1 MADVNRAPARSRPL
15 LGAHESIAGGLHR
28 AFDRI
33 LAVGGESLQ
42 IFTANQRQWR
52 VRPPG
57 AEDIRLFREKWQAA
71 GGMPVAAHGS
81 YLINLAAADPA
92 AAGKSID
99 ALADELGRCR
109 QLGIAW
115 VVLHPG
121 SHLGAGIEAGL
132 EAVARNLDA
141 AIEQA
146 QAADTDLKVLLETTA
161 GMGTALGSRLAEL
174 GWLLGRSRFPHNLGV
189 CIDTC
194 HLFAAGY
201 DLRDAAAYA
210 RTMAELEREVGL
222 ARVHFVHLN
231 DSKKGL
237 GSRVD
242 RHDHIG
248 RGEIGDQGFRLLLND
263 PRFARHPMTL
273 ETPKGDDLAE
283 DRDNLARLRGLFAS

>member
-1 MADVNRAPARSRPL
+1 MADVKRHPARPRPL

-52 VRPPG
+52 VKPPG
-57 AEDIRLFREKWQAA
+57 EEDIRLFREKWQVA
-71 GGMPVAAHGS
+71 GGMPVASHGS
-81 YLINLAAADPA
+81 YLINLAAVDPA

-99 ALADELGRCR
+99 AFAGELGRCR
-109 QLGIAW
+109 QLNIGF

-121 SHLGAGIEAGL
+121 SHLGAGVEAGL

-146 QAADTDLKVLLETTA
+146 GAADTGLKVLLETTA

-174 GWLLGRSRFPHNLGV
+174 GWLLGRSRFSHNLGV

-201 DLRDAAAYA
+201 DLRDAAAYG

-237 GSRVD
+237 GSRVV

-283 DRDNLARLRGLFAS
+283 DRDNLARLRGLLAH

>member
-1 MADVNRAPARSRPL
+1 MPL
-15 LGAHESIAGGLHR
+15 LGAHQSIAGGLHR

-52 VRPPG
+52 VKPPG
-57 AEDIRLFREKWQAA
+57 EEDIRLFAEKWQAC
-71 GGMPVAAHGS
+71 GQMPVASHGS
-81 YLINLAAADPA
+81 YLINLAAADPVA
-92 AAGKSID
+92 AAKSI
-99 ALADELGRCR
+99 AAFADELGRCL
-109 QLGIAW
+109 QLGLGF

-121 SHLGAGIEAGL
+121 SHLGAGVEAGL
-132 EAVARNLDA
+132 EAVARNLDQA
-141 AIEQA
+141 LEQA
-146 QAADTDLKVLLETTA
+146 GVPATGLNVLLETTA
-161 GMGTALGSRLAEL
+161 GMGTALGSRFAEL
-174 GWLLGRSRFPHNLGV
+174 GWLLGRSRYAHNLGV

-194 HLFAAGY
+194 HIFAAGY
-201 DLRDAAAYA
+201 DLRDAAAYE
-210 RTMAELEREVGL
+210 RTMDELEREVGL

-237 GSRVD
+237 ASRVD

-248 RGEIGDQGFRLLLND
+248 RGEIGDEGFRLLLND

-283 DRDNLARLRGLFAS
+283 DRENLARLRGLLAP

>member
-1 MADVNRAPARSRPL
+1 MPL
-15 LGAHESIAGGLHR
+15 LGAHQSIAGGLHR

-52 VRPPG
+52 VKPPG
-57 AEDIRLFREKWQAA
+57 EEDIRLFREKWQAC
-71 GGMPVAAHGS
+71 GQMPVASHGS
-81 YLINLAAADPA
+81 YLINLAAADPVA
-92 AAGKSID
+92 AAKSI
-99 ALADELGRCR
+99 AAFADELGRCL
-109 QLGIAW
+109 QLGLGF

-121 SHLGAGIEAGL
+121 SHLGAGVEAGL
-132 EAVARNLDA
+132 AAVARNLDQA
-141 AIEQA
+141 LEQA
-146 QAADTDLKVLLETTA
+146 GVPATGLKVLLETTA
-161 GMGTALGSRLAEL
+161 GMGTALGSRFAEL
-174 GWLLGRSRFPHNLGV
+174 GWLLGRSRYAHNLGV

-194 HLFAAGY
+194 HIFAAGY
-201 DLRDAAAYA
+201 DLRDPAAYE
-210 RTMAELEREVGL
+210 RTMDELEREVGL

-237 GSRVD
+237 ASRVD

-248 RGEIGDQGFRLLLND
+248 RGEIGDEGFRLLLND

-283 DRDNLARLRGLFAS
+283 DRENLARLRGLLAP

>member
-1 MADVNRAPARSRPL
+1 MADVKRHPARPRPL

-52 VRPPG
+52 VKPPG
-57 AEDIRLFREKWQAA
+57 EEDIRLFREKWQVA
-71 GGMPVAAHGS
+71 GGMPVASHGS
-81 YLINLAAADPA
+81 YLINLAAVDPA

-99 ALADELGRCR
+99 AFAGELGRCR
-109 QLGIAW
+109 QLNIGF

-121 SHLGAGIEAGL
+121 SHLGAGVEAGL

-146 QAADTDLKVLLETTA
+146 GAADTGLKVLLETTA

-174 GWLLGRSRFPHNLGV
+174 GWLLGRSRFSHNLGV

-201 DLRDAAAYA
+201 DLRDAAAYG

-242 RHDHIG
+242 RHEHIG
-248 RGEIGDQGFRLLLND
+248 RGEIGDEGFRLLLND

-283 DRDNLARLRGLFAS
+283 DRDNLARLRGLLAH

>member
-1 MADVNRAPARSRPL
+1 MPL
-15 LGAHESIAGGLHR
+15 LGAHQSIAGGLHR

-52 VRPPG
+52 VKPPA
-57 AEDIRLFREKWQAA
+57 AEDIRLFAEKWQAC
-71 GGMPVAAHGS
+71 GQMPVASHGS
-81 YLINLAAADPA
+81 YLINLAAADPIA
-92 AAGKSID
+92 AAKSI
-99 ALADELGRCR
+99 AAFADELGRCL
-109 QLGIAW
+109 QLGLGF

-121 SHLGAGIEAGL
+121 SHLGAGVEAGL
-132 EAVARNLDA
+132 EAVARNLDQA
-141 AIEQA
+141 LEQA
-146 QAADTDLKVLLETTA
+146 GVPTTGLKVLLETTA
-161 GMGTALGSRLAEL
+161 GMGTALGSRFAEL
-174 GWLLGRSRFPHNLGV
+174 GWLLGRSRHAHNLGV

-194 HLFAAGY
+194 HIFAAGY
-201 DLRDAAAYA
+201 DLRDPVAYA
-210 RTMAELEREVGL
+210 ATMNELEREVGL

-237 GSRVD
+237 ASRVD

-273 ETPKGDDLAE
+273 ETP
-283 DRDNLARLRGLFAS
+283 

>member
-1 MADVNRAPARSRPL
+1 MADVKRHPARPRPL

-71 GGMPVAAHGS
+71 GWMPVASHGS
-81 YLINLAAADPA
+81 YLINLAAVDPA

-109 QLGIAW
+109 RLGIAW

-263 PRFARHPMTL
+263 SRFARHPMTL